1 MRAITRS
8 LDRLEHTRAAIR
20 PGPTAAELIIASR
33 RRRLEASG
41 QPFIP
46 SPPID
51 YTGCR
56 TIADRILRSRHACM
70 ARQLANEPTR

>member
-1 MRAITRS
+1 MRAITRR
-8 LDRLEHTRAAIR
+8 LDRLENTRAAIR

-33 RRRLEASG
+33 RRRLEARG

-56 TIADRILRSRHACM
+56 RIADRILRARQACM
-70 ARQLANEPTR
+70 KRQLAKEPTQ